1 MEYEIRLQ
9 EFAGP
14 LDLLLHLIKKHEID
28 IFDIPI
34 SQITDQYLEYIN
46 QMKEYNMDYS
56 SEFVVMAAQLLQ
68 IKSNLLLPPEEDE
81 EGNEIDP
88 RLELAEK
95 IYEYKIY
102 KEISEYLQN
111 QGEISMQVHY
121 KDPEYWENTNKIITE
136 IDVESLFQAFKRVL
150 AKSKVEKVEN
160 ILHKIERETV
170 RVEDKMRDIISLL
183 EDKREIS
190 FSSLFDTTISRTKI
204 IVTFLALLELI
215 KNNFVLCAQERI
227 CGEIVI
233 WKIR

>member
-81 EGNEIDP
+81 EGNEIENCP
-88 RLELAEK
+88 HPKEK
-95 IYEYKIY
+95 IYVDLGAELEEY
-102 KEISEYLQN
+102 
-111 QGEISMQVHY
+111 
-121 KDPEYWENTNKIITE
+121 D
-136 IDVESLFQAFKRVL
+136 
-150 AKSKVEKVEN
+150 
-160 ILHKIERETV
+160 ILRMIE
-170 RVEDKMRDIISLL
+170 
-183 EDKREIS
+183 
-190 FSSLFDTTISRTKI
+190 
-204 IVTFLALLELI
+204 
-215 KNNFVLCAQERI
+215 
-227 CGEIVI
+227 
-233 WKIR
+233 

>member
-1 MEYEIRLQ
+1 
-9 EFAGP
+9 
-14 LDLLLHLIKKHEID
+14 
-28 IFDIPI
+28 
-34 SQITDQYLEYIN
+34 
-46 QMKEYNMDYS
+46 MDYS

-136 IDVESLFQAFKRVL
+136 IDIESLFQAFKRVL

-215 KNNFVLCAQERI
+215 KNNFV
-227 CGEIVI
+227 
-233 WKIR
+233 

>member
-136 IDVESLFQAFKRVL
+136 IDIESLFQAFKRVL

-183 EDKREIS
+183 EDKRQIS

>member
-136 IDVESLFQAFKRVL
+136 IDIESLFQAFKRVL

>member
-1 MEYEIRLQ
+1 MEYEIKLQ
-9 EFAGP
+9 EFEGP

-46 QMKEYNMDYS
+46 QMKEHNMDYS
-56 SEFVVMAAQLLQ
+56 SEFIVMAAQLLQ

-88 RLELAEK
+88 RQELAEK

-111 QGEISMQVHY
+111 QEAKSMQIHY
-121 KDPEYWENTNKIITE
+121 KDPEYRENSNKIVTDIN
-136 IDVESLFQAFKRVL
+136 IDDLFQAFKKIL
-150 AKSKVEKVEN
+150 ASSKVEKVEN

-170 RVEDKMRDIISLL
+170 RVEDKMRDIMSLL
-183 EDKREIS
+183 KDKNEIS

-233 WKIR
+233 WKIG

>member
-1 MEYEIRLQ
+1 MEYEIKLQ
-9 EFAGP
+9 EFEGP

-34 SQITDQYLEYIN
+34 SQITDQYLDYIN
-46 QMKEYNMDYS
+46 QMKEHNMDFS
-56 SEFVVMAAQLLQ
+56 SEFVLMATQLLH

-102 KEISEYLQN
+102 KEISEYLQK
-111 QGEISMQVHY
+111 QGEKSMQVYY
-121 KDPEYWENTNKIITE
+121 KDPEYWENSNKTITE
-136 IDVESLFQAFKRVL
+136 IDIESLFQAFKKVL
-150 AKSKVEKVEN
+150 ANSKIEKVED
-160 ILHKIERETV
+160 ILHKIQREPV
-170 RVEDKMRDIISLL
+170 RVEDKMKDIMILL
-183 EDKREIS
+183 EDRAKVS
-190 FSSLFDTTISRTKI
+190 FHSLFDEKISRTKV

-215 KNNFVLCAQERI
+215 KNNLVLYAQEKS